1 MYNKKATIE
10 TSLAEKAVKNYEGG
24 MAFNL
29 TPHMKLYLQTVSTL
43 IGENKFYETKAD
55 VSANL
60 LASIHEMLKI
70 DPEFVLQLAL
80 YTRTNMNI
88 RSTPLLLLCEYA
100 NNSVGIP
107 NSRAYVSA
115 TIQRADELTE
125 LIALQLR
132 RNKFIPRV
140 SKGNKRVDKQTPL
153 PMLIKNGVALAF
165 EKFNAYNFAKYDK
178 DDAVVKLRDALFLTH
193 PRPANAERQVLYDQ
207 IATKTLPIPETW
219 EVMRSTG
226 KMNWHQVVNDIFHK
240 DGKIMNYMAQLRNL
254 RNCLNDSS
262 VTRDDIILLASMLSD
277 EKAVHY
283 SKQLP
288 FRFLSAYRELKEN
301 HSPNTSKI
309 LNALET
315 AMDYSVVNIPH
326 LSGTTLIASDVS
338 GSMRRFISEKSKI
351 ERIDIGLLLS
361 MMAHS
366 FSDDAITGFFGDTW
380 KVVPLIKRTGI
391 LANTTEVLRRS
402 NEVGYSTNG
411 HKVIEYLL
419 DNKIKVDRIMT
430 FTDCQMWDSTSHH
443 AFGDSAFAPTFI
455 KYQRLYPDV
464 KLYVFDLSGYGNI
477 MIPEDTKNVCIIG
490 GWSEKIF
497 DFITAFEESGKS
509 NIIEMIKKI
518 KP

>member
-70 DPEFVLQLAL
+70 DPEFILQLAL

-254 RNCLNDSS
+254 RNCLNDPS
-262 VTRDDIILLASMLSD
+262 VTREDIILLASMLSD

-338 GSMRRFISEKSKI
+338 GSMRRSISEKSKI

-477 MIPEDTKNVCIIG
+477 MIPEDTKNVCVIG